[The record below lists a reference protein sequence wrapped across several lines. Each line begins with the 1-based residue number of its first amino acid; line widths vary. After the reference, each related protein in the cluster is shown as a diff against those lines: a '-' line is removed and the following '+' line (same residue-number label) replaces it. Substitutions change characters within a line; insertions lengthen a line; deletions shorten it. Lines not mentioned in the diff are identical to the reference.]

1 MTAATVELL
10 SYLSKHIK
18 FTIEVYL
25 SAQINVLPTSI
36 LQLLMFLAPSQQQAR
51 NTTQK

>member
-25 SAQINVLPTSI
+25 SAQINVLPI